1 MTKQLFLCAVAAATL
16 LACGDNQKVPTDS
29 HPQGGSDSGSGSNT
43 PPPPPTLGV
52 QIDRL
57 GRPAVN
63 TALNMPFAGS
73 NAVPSGSAN
82 ASKDAYNADG
92 ATGSWAQTWVPVF
105 YPSLAVLDAL
115 DTGLCG
121 NGICELDAGETTV
134 TCPKPTQAGDPPGD
148 CGTGATDGSDG
159 CGNQAFFGQGG
170 PGYGPLATVL
180 SDDELYLDTTQKK
193 CTNYLAVEFY
203 TAVLHTSPASCGGR
217 APSYDVIDTTYTL
230 AAIGTG
236 GFDPTNDFAPAFG
249 DKVDA
254 HSDISDTTFPFLG
267 APH

>member
-1 MTKQLFLCAVAAATL
+1 
-16 LACGDNQKVPTDS
+16 
-29 HPQGGSDSGSGSNT
+29 
-43 PPPPPTLGV
+43 
-52 QIDRL
+52 
-57 GRPAVN
+57 
-63 TALNMPFAGS
+63 
-73 NAVPSGSAN
+73 
-82 ASKDAYNADG
+82 
-92 ATGSWAQTWVPVF
+92 VF

-236 GFDPTNDFAPAFG
+236 GFDATNDFAPAFG

-267 APH
+267 TPH